1 VLWLIIFLF
10 IAKFDK
16 NTLTMKFN
24 PADNIQD
31 LQNFGEFGGVNPSIS
46 DSSTYTFLSAKTM
59 ADTFD
64 GNTDGCHLY
73 SRHTT
78 PSNMFLGEALAAM
91 EGSET
96 ANVSASG
103 MGAITPVLLQL
114 CGAGDHIV
122 SSRTIYGGTYAF
134 LKNFTPRLAIQ
145 TSFVDIT
152 NLEVVEAAITK
163 NTKVLYCESVSNPLL
178 EVADIKALAALAK
191 KHHLKLVVDNTFSP
205 LSISPIQLGADVVVH
220 SLTKFINGSS
230 DAVGGVVCG
239 TQEFINQ
246 LRSVIDGASMLL
258 GSTMDSLRASSVL
271 KNLRTLHIRMKQ
283 HSFNAGYLATKFEAD
298 GVKTVYPGLESHPSH
313 TLFTSM
319 MNTEYGYGG
328 MLTLDAGSLEKA
340 NLLMEAM
347 QHKNVGYLAVSLG
360 FYKTLFSAPGS
371 STSSE
376 ISEEEQEEMGLSDG
390 LIRFSIGLDNN
401 IERTYQVMKECMLE
415 VGVLAG
421 VKA

>member
-1 VLWLIIFLF
+1 
-10 IAKFDK
+10 
-16 NTLTMKFN
+16 MKFN

-31 LQNFGEFGGVNPSIS
+31 IQNFGEFGGVNPSIS

-59 ADTFD
+59 ADTFE

-91 EGSET
+91 EGTET

-103 MGAITPVLLQL
+103 MGAITPVLLQF

-319 MNTEYGYGG
+319 MNSEYGYGG
-328 MLTLDAGSLEKA
+328 MLTIDAGSLEKA

-376 ISEEEQEEMGLSDG
+376 IPEEEQEEMGLSDG

-401 IERTYQVMKECMLE
+401 IERTYQIMKECMLE
-415 VGVLAG
+415 VGVFAG
-421 VKA
+421 VKS